1 MQVGQMA
8 DETPVYLLGKRV
20 IFIFGSKASLD
31 VSDFYLT
38 VKSSQRGG
46 HGGRRIS
53 LNNDPIRSLGL
64 EHFIKP
70 HQEAR
75 CQPGQRLVFLHD
87 SQVIIWLEV
96 EDFEERFD
104 HFPVLTGKTNDRLEG
119 GLRCICSACRMGQGS
134 NHGRQLDY
142 FGPRAEDHQDLN
154 LHGVIRGPVCAI
166 ISICRPFSY
175 RFAHRL

>member
-1 MQVGQMA
+1 MA

-119 GLRCICSACRMGQGS
+119 DSVGVINVMSVWTCLLPQGLDDRS
-134 NHGRQLDY
+134 QLDNLR
-142 FGPRAEDHQDLN
+142 PRAKDHQDLN